1 MNLGKTESVCPVCLK
16 RIPAERTERGGDV
29 YLDKIC
35 PEHGAFSALVWRG
48 GLGQEF
54 DKWRSYVPPEDDGL
68 NSVSPSAVGA
78 RFIAPL
84 DDRAQPGAINRAP
97 TYYIPGNKTCCALV
111 EVTRRCNL
119 RCPVCFAESGDS
131 AGGSQAEPSVSEL
144 FETFRALADA
154 GNTFVQLS
162 GGEPTVRD
170 DLPEIVAAARRA
182 GCETVQLNS
191 NGRRLGREPG
201 FTKELADAGL
211 SFVFM
216 QFDGVTDGV
225 YEALRGVPL
234 LAEKHAAIEACDR
247 ENIGVTLVPT
257 LVPGVNVGEIGA
269 VIDFATGLSPAV
281 RGVHF
286 QPVSYFGR
294 YRDIMPCRVARTPVA
309 GTGYGGSSPRMRRS
323 PCAHARTI
331 APAINRAPAQPPDH
345 ARITLPE
352 VLRAIETQT
361 SGKFKIRDFNPSS
374 CDHPCCG
381 FHGDFVVLPK
391 GRIMKLTKKYDPD
404 ACCAAD
410 AHLKNRNFVAR
421 RWTRPDELNGLA
433 AQSGDTDYRDMSA
446 FLSRVKSH
454 GFTISAMAFQDAW
467 TLDLERLRRC
477 SLHVADGARV
487 TPFCARYLTKA

>member
-16 RIPAERTERGGDV
+16 RIPAERTARGGDV
-29 YLDKIC
+29 YLDKLC

-48 GLGQEF
+48 GLGKEF
-54 DKWRSYVPPEDDGL
+54 DKWRSYAPPADADL
-68 NSVSPSAVGA
+68 SSIS
-78 RFIAPL
+78 
-84 DDRAQPGAINRAP
+84 
-97 TYYIPGNKTCCALV
+97 IPGNKTCCALV
-111 EVTRRCNL
+111 EVTKRCDL

-131 AGGSQAEPSVSEL
+131 AAEPSVREL
-144 FETFRALADA
+144 SETFRALADA

-191 NGRRLGREPG
+191 NGLRLGREPG
-201 FTKELADAGL
+201 FTKALADAGL

-225 YEALRGVPL
+225 YKALRGLPL
-234 LAEKHAAIEACDR
+234 LAEKRAAIEVCDR

-257 LVPGVNVGEIGA
+257 LVPGVNDGELGEIIAFA
-269 VIDFATGLSPAV
+269 VRHSPAV

-294 YRDIMPCRVARTPVA
+294 YRDIVPCRVTRTPVA
-309 GTGYGGSSPRMRRS
+309 GTVYGGSSPRMRRS

-331 APAINRAPAQPPDH
+331 APAINRAPTHPPDN

-352 VLRAIETQT
+352 VLRAIESQT

-410 AHLKNRNFVAR
+410 AHLKNRSFVAR